1 MTDEEIIIQRTQ
13 KWITEVVVGC
23 NFCPF
28 AAKEVMNDT
37 IDYKVEIG
45 VSLEQS
51 LQAFLHACIR
61 LDQNEGISTGFVIF
75 PNAFAKFDDYLDV
88 VSLAEQLLTQ
98 EGYEGIYQV
107 ASFHPLYRFAD
118 APPDDPANFT
128 NRSIYPM
135 IQLLREES
143 VEQALARYADPASI
157 PERNIL
163 FTRNKGLT
171 FMQMLRDACLR

>member
-1 MTDEEIIIQRTQ
+1 M
-13 KWITEVVVGC
+13 GC

-37 IDYKVEIG
+37 IDYQVETSA
-45 VSLEQS
+45 SLEQS
-51 LQAFLHACIR
+51 LETFLHVCSR
-61 LDQNEGISTGFVIF
+61 LDQNEDISTGFVIY
-75 PNAFAKFDDYLDV
+75 PDAFAKFDDYLDA

-107 ASFHPLYRFAD
+107 ASFHPLYRFAG

-128 NRSIYPM
+128 NRSPYPM
-135 IQLLREES
+135 LQLLREES
-143 VEQALARYADPASI
+143 VEQALSRYADPASI

-163 FTRNKGLT
+163 FARNKGLA
-171 FMQMLRDACLR
+171 FMEMLRDACLR

>member
-1 MTDEEIIIQRTQ
+1 MTDEYIIIQRTQ

-37 IDYKVEIG
+37 IDYQVETATD
-45 VSLEQS
+45 LERS
-51 LQAFLHACIR
+51 LQAFLDACRR
-61 LDQNEGISTGFVIF
+61 LDQNERISTGFVIF
-75 PNAFAKFDDYLDV
+75 PDAFAEFGDYLDV

-98 EGYEGIYQV
+98 EEYEGIYQV

-128 NRSIYPM
+128 NRSPYPM
-135 IQLLREES
+135 LQLLREES
-143 VEQALARYADPASI
+143 VEQALLRYADPASI

-163 FTRNKGLT
+163 FARNKGLA
-171 FMQMLRDACLR
+171 FMKMLRDACML